1 MLLGIAGRGTAMK
14 MAIHDMRILCA
25 AQGSGMIEF
34 RPPLCIGT
42 TFVLNG
48 IRTDKSIHRSPL
60 WSGYSLV
67 VWIMFALFAAP
78 NSVVAQQQNAAGQ
91 PTDPQLLHDFTTQ
104 TAEELVEHYFRTP
117 PYPIFA
123 IRRLMEIGNPV
134 VIPDLEQAFTR
145 EHGEPA
151 REFLAASLVDLGDT
165 KPEYFDYVATRAAT
179 AVSSDL
185 PFPVQLGTRK
195 PPAASPPPLKVAFVH
210 WVRLHN
216 IELESA
222 LQKATFD
229 MPTAVEALG
238 EANDRRS
245 RPIFLQGLKSPNILV
260 VFAAALGFARLQDTK
275 AVPSII
281 IAATREPCEER
292 PMIAKV
298 LLYFPTSKAQRA
310 AEHLIADP
318 VLLQRW
324 RAEVKERGWRKA
336 MRDTGQ

>member
-1 MLLGIAGRGTAMK
+1 
-14 MAIHDMRILCA
+14 
-25 AQGSGMIEF
+25 MIEF
-34 RPPLCIGT
+34 RPPLCLGS

-48 IRTDKSIHRSPL
+48 ICTDKSIHRSPP

-67 VWIMFALFAAP
+67 VWIMFALFATP
-78 NSVVAQQQNAAGQ
+78 NSVVAEQQNAAGQ
-91 PTDPQLLHDFTTQ
+91 PTDPQLLHDFMTQ
-104 TAEELVEHYFRTP
+104 TAGELIEHYFRTP

-134 VIPDLEQAFTR
+134 VIPNLEQAFTR
-145 EHGEPA
+145 EHREPA
-151 REFLAASLVDLGDT
+151 REFLAASLVDLGDS

-195 PPAASPPPLKVAFVH
+195 PPAAASPPPLKVAFVH

-229 MPTAVEALG
+229 MPAAVEALG

-260 VFAAALGFARLQDTK
+260 VFAAALGFARLQDNK